1 MMDAFC
7 IYWGVLCSWW
17 NCGETDGLL
26 NIMLAVMWNLSWYIS
41 MMIIYMMS
49 FIFIRGISDLLD
61 DAMLEWLSIIHR
73 VWFCLHSPGVGS
85 DVLIIYSCNFSLMDN
100 HITQNNR

>member
-1 MMDAFC
+1 MDAFC

-61 DAMLEWLSIIHR
+61 DVMLEWLSIIQSL
-73 VWFCLHSPGVGS
+73 VLFALPGGWFRCANYLF
-85 DVLIIYSCNFSLMDN
+85 L
-100 HITQNNR
+100 